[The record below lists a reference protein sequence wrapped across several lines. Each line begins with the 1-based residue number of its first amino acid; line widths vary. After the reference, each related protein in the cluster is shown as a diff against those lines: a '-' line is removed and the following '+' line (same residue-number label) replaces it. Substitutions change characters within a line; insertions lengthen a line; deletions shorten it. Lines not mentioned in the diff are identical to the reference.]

1 MRQPVQLIRQRT
13 PVRYSVVVPVYNA
26 VDTLHELY
34 ERICA
39 TLEARGESFE
49 LILVHDCGTDG
60 SWQVASALARQDSRV
75 VAIELMRNYGQ
86 SAATMCGLSHA
97 RGDLVITLDDDLQN
111 PPEEIDV
118 LIRAID
124 ERPDLDAIF
133 GAPAEKRHA
142 AWRRIGSWA
151 LNRLSSRHIFS
162 TGDRDLE
169 LTSFR
174 IMRRPVVESLLSVST
189 PRPALGAMLCTI
201 TPRIANVRVRH
212 EPRLRGSGGYTFAK
226 LLGVSI
232 DKTLSFSTLP
242 LRTLA
247 VLGLMG
253 IIGSVILGVVYLG
266 RYLTGGVGV
275 PGWTTQVL
283 LSIGIAGFNFLAF
296 GLVGEYLL
304 RILQTVQEMP
314 QFRIREMVVRNGQ
327 LEAGH
332 EDAAHPGPKDS

>member
-1 MRQPVQLIRQRT
+1 MRQPTHQVGQHTT
-13 PVRYSVVVPVYNA
+13 PQYSVVVPVFNA
-26 VDTLHELY
+26 AATLQELY

-39 TLEARGESFE
+39 TLEECGGSFE

-60 SWQVASALARQDSRV
+60 SWEVASTIAKQDSRV

-86 SAATMCGLSHA
+86 SSATMCGLSHA
-97 RGDLVITLDDDLQN
+97 RGNFVITLDDDLQN
-111 PPEEIDV
+111 PPEEIEV
-118 LIRAID
+118 LIRAMD

-142 AWRRIGSWA
+142 VWRRLGSWA
-151 LNRLSSRHIFS
+151 LNRLSSRHIFE

-174 IMRRPVVESLLSVST
+174 IMRRPVVDSLLAVST

-212 EPRLRGSGGYTFAK
+212 EPRLRGRGGYTVAK
-226 LLGVSI
+226 LIGVSV

-253 IIGSVILGVVYLG
+253 IIGSVILGAVYLG

-283 LSIGIAGFNFLAF
+283 LSIGIAGFNFLAL

-314 QFRIREMVVRNGQ
+314 QFRVREVVVRDGG
-327 LEAGH
+327 LEAGNGS
-332 EDAAHPGPKDS
+332 AAPPGPEG